1 MNKRLCLSAAMLV
14 LASACATQTADL
26 NPDPL
31 ADMPE
36 NWEAE
41 AANASP
47 ISTGWLAAMDDPNLS
62 ALVAE
67 ALAANPDIS
76 KARGRLDRARALL
89 GESRAAQ
96 VPSVSA
102 SSISQLTEGLDGGAD
117 DTLYAAKLTAS
128 WELDV
133 WGRLGAATEA
143 SDYAAQSV
151 AADFQSVRQLVAANT
166 AQAYFA
172 LIEAERL
179 AEVEQTN
186 LASLEETLGFVSIQ
200 FERGL
205 RSSEDIALIQADV
218 ETARASLDQAEQAQ
232 RDSARAIEILLGRYP
247 AARLAFDGA
256 LPTLPESAAVGVPAS
271 MLERRPDIRAAK
283 LSLFSEHARSESARA
298 DLLPRVSTQASFGG
312 NVSTIEDLFDP
323 SALAASFLLNGAQVL
338 FDGGAR
344 KSRIAAADAD
354 REVALVAY
362 QSRVL
367 EAFNEVETELDR
379 GAVLD
384 RRDVY
389 LTRALEEA
397 EDALQFARFRY
408 ELGESDL
415 LNVLSIQQRVASLQA
430 ALARTQ
436 RARLDQYVSL
446 ALALG
451 QEI

>member
-1 MNKRLCLSAAMLV
+1 MNKRLFLSVVIMG
-14 LASACATQTADL
+14 LASACATQPADLDPDTLADVPASWETETAD
-26 NPDPL
+26 
-31 ADMPE
+31 AT
-36 NWEAE
+36 
-41 AANASP
+41 P
-47 ISTGWLAAMDDPNLS
+47 ISTGWLAGIDDPTLS

-67 ALAANPDIS
+67 ALAANPDIAQ
-76 KARGRLDRARALL
+76 ARGRLNRARALL
-89 GESRAAQ
+89 GETRAAQ
-96 VPSVSA
+96 APVLSA
-102 SSISQLTEGLDGGAD
+102 SSSNQLTEGIDGGAD
-117 DTLYAAKLTAS
+117 DTLYVANLTAS

-133 WGRLGAATEA
+133 WGRLSAATEA
-143 SDYAAQSV
+143 SDYSAQSA

-172 LIEAERL
+172 LIEANRL

-218 ETARASLDQAEQAQ
+218 ETARASLDQAEQAK
-232 RDSARAIEILLGRYP
+232 RDAARAIEILLGRYP
-247 AARLAFDGA
+247 AARLTYDGA
-256 LPTLPESAAVGVPAS
+256 LPKLPKSSKVGVPAS

-283 LSLFSEHARSESARA
+283 LSLFAEHARSESARA

-344 KSRIAAADAD
+344 KSRIAAADAE
-354 REVALVAY
+354 REVALAAY

-379 GAVLD
+379 GEVLG

-389 LTRALEEA
+389 LTRALDEA
-397 EDALQFARFRY
+397 EDALQFSRFRY